1 MTPQAAKALRSY
13 LAAQRRRYRWLVRNN
28 HIVTSRKLRN
38 YIKTSHALI
47 KECKND

>member
-1 MTPQAAKALRSY
+1 MTPQTAKVLRSY

-28 HIVTSRKLRN
+28 HIVASRKLRN

-47 KECKND
+47 REVKS